1 MFVVGVRNDQGSVAM
16 IRAAGQDGD
25 GAIDLLGQHH
35 PRQGVGPGLGTKGE
49 GLVHGLQEIGV
60 ETVGA
65 ADNQDQPADAVIPQ
79 GRNPAG
85 EGAAGPDLAMLIAGD
100 DMGVFQMGRQNLG
113 LGGLARLSGL
123 NLDHLDGTQA
133 QGATGSGGALDIV
146 GGQGGLRGPSQSS
159 DSQQRYLQLAAL
171 MWLESTDQI
180 FSML

>member
-1 MFVVGVRNDQGSVAM
+1 MFVVGVRNDPASVAM
-16 IRAAGQDGD
+16 IGAAGQDGD
-25 GAIDLLGQHH
+25 GAVDLLGQHH
-35 PRQGVGPGLGTKGE
+35 PRQSVGPGLRAEGQ
-49 GLVHGLQEIGV
+49 GLVSGLEEVGI

-65 ADNQDQPADAVIPQ
+65 ADDQHQSPDTVIAQ
-79 GRNPAG
+79 GGDPAG

-100 DMGVFQMGRQNLG
+100 DMGVLQMGGQDLG
-113 LGGLARLSGL
+113 LGGLARFAGL
-123 NLDHLDGTQA
+123 YLDHLDGTQA

-146 GGQGGLRGPSQSS
+146 GGQDGLRGPSQPS